1 MSRRTKEVAAES
13 EQTGKYA
20 GQVRESAG
28 SLNSAVA
35 ELSRSI
41 VAFVRT
47 SIAEA
52 A

>member
-13 EQTGKYA
+13 ERTGRFA
-20 GQVRESAG
+20 SEVR
-28 SLNSAVA
+28 NSASSLDSAMA
-35 ELSRSI
+35 ELRRSI
-41 VAFVRT
+41 VEFVRT